1 MKKNEVFLHHIID
14 EIEFVTSCV
23 AGKKIDD
30 LTSDETAK
38 RAIEDE
44 IENCILVIQDI
55 ETDRYVRIEFQ
66 NKLNILR
73 KALNKI

>member
-1 MKKNEVFLHHIID
+1 MSKTAAYTTTSQR
-14 EIEFVTSCV
+14 EIE
-23 AGKKIDD
+23 
-30 LTSDETAK
+30 E
-38 RAIEDE
+38 E

-66 NKLNILR
+66 NKLNVLR

>member
-1 MKKNEVFLHHIID
+1 MSKTDACNI
-14 EIEFVTSCV
+14 
-23 AGKKIDD
+23 
-30 LTSDETAK
+30 TAK

-44 IENCILVIQDI
+44 IENCILVVQDI

-66 NKLNILR
+66 NKLIILR

>member
-1 MKKNEVFLHHIID
+1 MSKTDACNI
-14 EIEFVTSCV
+14 
-23 AGKKIDD
+23 
-30 LTSDETAK
+30 TAK

-55 ETDRYVRIEFQ
+55 ETNGYDRIVFQ
-66 NKLNILR
+66 NKLIILR